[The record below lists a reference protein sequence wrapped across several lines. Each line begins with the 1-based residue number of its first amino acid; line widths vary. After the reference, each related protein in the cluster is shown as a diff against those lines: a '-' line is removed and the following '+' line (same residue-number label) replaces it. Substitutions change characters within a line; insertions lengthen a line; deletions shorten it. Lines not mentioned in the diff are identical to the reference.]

1 MEKESTSAAPSQQ
14 FMGTRVDRDIAMT
27 FEGIAADNRR
37 SKSEE
42 LRIAIERHIASEQDA
57 SESQAAA

>member
-1 MEKESTSAAPSQQ
+1 METDSVSTGSSQQ
-14 FMGTRVDRDIAMT
+14 FIGTRVDSDIAMT

-42 LRIAIERHIASEQDA
+42 LRIAIERHIAAEQDA
-57 SESQAAA
+57 RERSAA